1 MEFQIYFSDSDNDGI
16 PDFIEAQ
23 GNETKK
29 YSGIDTNKDGLD
41 NAFEPGL
48 LPIDSD
54 LDSIK
59 DYLDLDSDNDGI
71 FDLKESGSTAIDANA
86 DGRIDGSLINF
97 GSNGLSNSVETSPD
111 SGKLNYTILNTDND
125 NLYNYIDLDSDADDC
140 YDVTEAG
147 FADSNNDGIGE

>member
-1 MEFQIYFSDSDNDGI
+1 MMEFQIYLIAIAIMMEWLHRST
-16 PDFIEAQ
+16 

-29 YSGIDTNKDGLD
+29 IFRYRYKDGLD

-71 FDLKESGSTAIDANA
+71 FDLKEW
-86 DGRIDGSLINF
+86 
-97 GSNGLSNSVETSPD
+97 
-111 SGKLNYTILNTDND
+111 
-125 NLYNYIDLDSDADDC
+125 
-140 YDVTEAG
+140 
-147 FADSNNDGIGE
+147 

>member
-1 MEFQIYFSDSDNDGI
+1 MMEFQIYLIAIAIMMESWLHRSTR
-16 PDFIEAQ
+16 
-23 GNETKK
+23 NETKK

-54 LDSIK
+54 DSIK

-86 DGRIDGSLINF
+86 DGRIDGSLIN
-97 GSNGLSNSVETSPD
+97 LD
-111 SGKLNYTILNTDND
+111 LTDCPIALKQVLTLVN
-125 NLYNYIDLDSDADDC
+125 
-140 YDVTEAG
+140 
-147 FADSNNDGIGE
+147 